1 VPDNATD
8 VTKALDF
15 LLDNLRSHMCDYHH
29 KTDAEQLARCEKMV
43 RKALAE
49 LAARENR
56 DRAGLLGRWRA
67 SRSK

>member
-15 LLDNLRSHMCDYHH
+15 LLDNLKSHMCDYHH
-29 KTDAEQLARCEKMV
+29 KTDSERLARCEKML
-43 RKALAE
+43 RTALAE
-49 LAARENR
+49 LAARESR
-56 DRAGLLGRWRA
+56 DRAGLLSRWRA